1 MNTGLNRTKWEPYVW
16 LLPSILLIA
25 IFVVFPILIVFK
37 LSFSEISKAGVIGG
51 FIGFDNYV
59 EAVHLP
65 AFKTVMLNTLWW
77 VLSVVILST
86 LLGFIIAMVLNQKF
100 HGQKIAR
107 AIMVFPWA
115 TSLVIQASVWN
126 YIIKAEYGNLNN
138 ILLNLGIIRQAINWR
153 SSYQIEFVWEC
164 WVGIFVTVP
173 FVTFCVLSGLQ
184 SIDGSLYE
192 AATMDGAGFWHKLR
206 HITLPM
212 VKPSL
217 TVSTV
222 LNIIYVFNSFP
233 IVYTMTKGAPA
244 HKTDTM
250 ITYLY
255 MRGGRIMRKITR
267 GLALVL
273 VGMTLSGCGKNIVLN
288 EKQTGEVAEY
298 STGLTLKYARNYT
311 DVLIYST
318 EVPEATAEP
327 GADENQ
333 STPNPNEATSTDNP
347 GTEGETTGA
356 QILDDIYKVK
366 GIQFSVKG
374 VDTMQTFKESANAG
388 SALYA
393 KKGNKLAIVSVKM
406 HNTLKKEKRVYLLEK
421 GVNYNLRLK
430 DGSTYDAELS
440 IMNSDLNFYNGKV
453 AAGKSKIGNLFFQI
467 PKKASLKGAQLLVT
481 GDNGELTVD
490 LP

>member
-77 VLSVVILST
+77 VLSVVAVSSQLD
-86 LLGFIIAMVLNQKF
+86 FIIAMVLNQKF

-255 MRGGRIMRKITR
+255 MLSFYERKKGPATALSVIGFLILCVCAGIYMMTVMRK
-267 GLALVL
+267 
-273 VGMTLSGCGKNIVLN
+273 
-288 EKQTGEVAEY
+288 EE
-298 STGLTLKYARNYT
+298 
-311 DVLIYST
+311 
-318 EVPEATAEP
+318 
-327 GADENQ
+327 
-333 STPNPNEATSTDNP
+333 
-347 GTEGETTGA
+347 
-356 QILDDIYKVK
+356 
-366 GIQFSVKG
+366 
-374 VDTMQTFKESANAG
+374 
-388 SALYA
+388 
-393 KKGNKLAIVSVKM
+393 
-406 HNTLKKEKRVYLLEK
+406 
-421 GVNYNLRLK
+421 
-430 DGSTYDAELS
+430 EL
-440 IMNSDLNFYNGKV
+440 
-453 AAGKSKIGNLFFQI
+453 
-467 PKKASLKGAQLLVT
+467 
-481 GDNGELTVD
+481 
-490 LP
+490 